1 MGPQKVSSDSQGYRP
16 QRSPSIGSDLP
27 TLSDQGGG
35 EVPLVHIFQTHGIVT
50 FYGIRE
56 GSKAVSNRH

>member
-35 EVPLVHIFQTHGIVT
+35 GVALVHIFQTQRDKLEKEAT
-50 FYGIRE
+50 P
-56 GSKAVSNRH
+56 